1 MISERDYEV
10 LSAYVDGQLGE
21 RDRTALEAR
30 LSDDRALRLALKDLR
45 QDKLLLRKL
54 PTARAPR
61 AFTLTRAQAA
71 SIRAPRRRNGFFSTF
86 NVMRLATGLAS
97 LLFATL
103 LGLDLARTGA
113 LVAREEAPGVVTAG
127 EVAAPQADGVAE
139 IAGST
144 ANELTEAPEFA
155 ALAGPPEATLVEG
168 AGGGGADS
176 TATEDLSGA
185 ALTGPSELE
194 GAQSGGDPEATPDLA
209 TGKVAGEQ
217 ATPVAETEDLL
228 RISQET
234 DATPESTT
242 LAFQAPLEPGAAPLA
257 ESDDAGAR
265 ELQPEPAIQ
274 LWTMAAGALALALA
288 ALTAAVWLMRRGAR

>member
-30 LSDDRALRLALKDLR
+30 LADDRALRSALKDLR

-71 SIRAPRRRNGFFSTF
+71 AIRAPRRRSGFFSTF

-113 LVAREEAPGVVTAG
+113 MVAREEAPGVVTAG
-127 EVAAPQADGVAE
+127 EVAAPQADGAAE
-139 IAGST
+139 IAGAT
-144 ANELTEAPEFA
+144 ANENPEAPEFA
-155 ALAGPPEATLVEG
+155 ALAGPPEATPVEG
-168 AGGGGADS
+168 AGGGGSDP
-176 TATEDLSGA
+176 TATEDLSAA

-209 TGKVAGEQ
+209 TGKIAGDQ
-217 ATPVAETEDLL
+217 ATPAAGTEDLL
-228 RISQET
+228 RTSQET
-234 DATPESTT
+234 VDTPESTT
-242 LAFQAPLEPGAAPLA
+242 LAFEAPIEPGAAPLA
-257 ESDDAGAR
+257 ASDDASAT
-265 ELQPEPAIQ
+265 ESQPGPSIQ
-274 LWTMAAGALALALA
+274 LWTLAAGALALALA
-288 ALTAAVWLMRRGAR
+288 ALTTAVWLMRRGVR